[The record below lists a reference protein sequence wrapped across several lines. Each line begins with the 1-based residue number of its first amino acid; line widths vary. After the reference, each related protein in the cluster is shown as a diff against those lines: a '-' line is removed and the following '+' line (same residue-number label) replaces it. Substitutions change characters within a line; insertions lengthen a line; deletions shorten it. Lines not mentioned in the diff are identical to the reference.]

1 MGLTWKDAVTTA
13 FIGAIAVVYAAFLGG
28 TSAWLVSSARG
39 ATLAVFV
46 LGMVGGC
53 MLSATVLP
61 LASPATAAANATT
74 PANDAITRQART
86 ARDCGPR

>member
-28 TSAWLVSSARG
+28 TSAWLISSARG

-46 LGMVGGC
+46 LGGAFVAHRHEVTN
-53 MLSATVLP
+53 SR
-61 LASPATAAANATT
+61 PAA
-74 PANDAITRQART
+74 RQ
-86 ARDCGPR
+86 